1 MTREQILWGLGIN
14 LFSLIVGATLA
25 PLFKR
30 VWEVVRTPGPLS
42 PRDRGKLVEYIGTM
56 EYELNRVE
64 HFIQHPKDL
73 YLLLFRL
80 AMITVA
86 SSALA
91 FTIYVAQPSFLG
103 PFVGIEVVAL
113 LFVPLVVSLI
123 SIYIAYRF
131 SDENI
136 RTYRDAVR
144 QRIEEARAKLG

>member
-1 MTREQILWGLGIN
+1 MTREQIFWGLGIN
-14 LFSLIVGATLA
+14 LFALVLGAILS

-30 VWEVVRTPGPLS
+30 AWNAIRTPGPLS

-56 EYELNRVE
+56 EYELNRTE

-80 AMITVA
+80 TMITLA
-86 SSALA
+86 SFTLA
-91 FTIYVAQPSFLG
+91 FTIYVSEPSFLG
-103 PFVGIEVVAL
+103 PFVKREVVAL
-113 LFVPLVVSLI
+113 LFVPLFVSLL

-136 RTYRDAVR
+136 HTYRDAVR
-144 QRIEEARAKLG
+144 RRIEEARAKLG